1 MKTESNKLQTGLKE
15 QGVKSNNSA
24 CKQVGATV
32 GDVQENIN
40 KAALEV
46 SKVAVDKVAETIEFV
61 GAIAQGNSGGVAFDV
76 ASLSATAVEAAGQ
89 ASQWASEA
97 GKSVTQNASKTADT
111 ATKESMKLFDR
122 TVLETGKALS
132 FIGEN
137 PVLKKFAKVFK
148 AQWLLNLVGHVDID
162 KAEAEVRKLQQE
174 YPHESPNEIAHR
186 IMVEKS
192 LYAGG
197 IGLVSSILPG
207 LALALL
213 GVDVVATTALQ
224 AEMVYQIA
232 GAYGM
237 DLKDPARRGE
247 VLAIFGLSLGG
258 SAALKGGLGVLR
270 NLPVAGMAIGAS
282 SNAVMLYGLGYA
294 ACRFYEA
301 KTNPLTQ
308 EAATQALEQEN
319 QEYLE
324 RAIAQK
330 DVMDRILIHQILA
343 SRPDTSWAEILPEL
357 KQLNF
362 TTESLKAIEAEIEH
376 PVPLPE
382 LLNLLDR
389 DFAYPLLAQCCR
401 IAQIDGVITDQEQQ
415 VMEAIAHHFQI
426 DLQEV
431 QAMISAPPQE

>member
-1 MKTESNKLQTGLKE
+1 MKTQQRNNQPGSKTK
-15 QGVKSNNSA
+15 NSA
-24 CKQVGATV
+24 CQQVGATV

-46 SKVAVDKVAETIEFV
+46 SKVAVDKVAETIELV
-61 GAIAQGNSGGVAFDV
+61 GAIARGNTGAVSFDIG
-76 ASLSATAVEAAGQ
+76 SLTGTALEAAGQ
-89 ASQWASEA
+89 ATHLASEA
-97 GKSVTQNASKTADT
+97 GKSVTQSATQTAEI
-111 ATKESMKLFDR
+111 AAKESLKLFDR
-122 TVLETGKALS
+122 TALETGKALS

-137 PVLKKFAKVFK
+137 PVVKKVAQVFK
-148 AQWLLNLVGHVDID
+148 AQWLLNLVGQVDIE
-162 KAEAEVRKLQQE
+162 KAESQVRKLQQE
-174 YPHESPNEIAHR
+174 YPHETPNEIAHR

-197 IGLVSSILPG
+197 IGFVSSIVPG

-213 GVDVVATTALQ
+213 GVDVMATTVLQ

-232 GAYGM
+232 GAYQM
-237 DLKDPARRGE
+237 DLTDPARRGE

-270 NLPVAGMAIGAS
+270 NLPLAGMAIGAS

-308 EAATQALEQEN
+308 EAATQALEEEN

-343 SRPDTSWAEILPEL
+343 SRPDTSWADILPKL
-357 KQLNF
+357 TQLNF
-362 TTESLKAIEAEIEH
+362 TSESLKVIETEIEH
-376 PVPLPE
+376 PVPLEE
-382 LLNLLDR
+382 LLNQLDP

-401 IAQIDGVITDQEQQ
+401 IAQIDGVVTDQERQ
-415 VMEAIAHHFQI
+415 VMEAIANRFQI

-431 QAMISAPPQE
+431 QAMIAAPPQ

>member
-1 MKTESNKLQTGLKE
+1 MTTEPNQLQTELKE
-15 QGVKSNNSA
+15 EGVKSDNSA
-24 CKQVGATV
+24 CHQVGSAV

-40 KAALEV
+40 KTALEV

-61 GAIAQGNSGGVAFDV
+61 GAIARGDTGGVAFDV
-76 ASLSATAVEAAGQ
+76 ASLSATAVEAAGV
-89 ASQWASEA
+89 ASQWTSET
-97 GKSVTQNASKTADT
+97 GKSVTQNVTKTAET
-111 ATKESMKLFDR
+111 AAKESVKLFDR
-122 TVLETGKALS
+122 TALETGKALS

-137 PVLKKFAKVFK
+137 PVIKKFTQVFK
-148 AQWLLNLVGHVDID
+148 AQWLLNLIGQVDVE
-162 KAEAEVRKLQQE
+162 KAESLVRKLQQE
-174 YPHESPNEIAHR
+174 YPDESPNEIAHR

-197 IGLVSSILPG
+197 IGLVSSIVPG

-232 GAYGM
+232 GAYQM

-301 KTNPLTQ
+301 KTNPMTQ
-308 EAATQALEQEN
+308 EATTQAIAEEN

-343 SRPDTSWAEILPEL
+343 SRPDTSWADILPEL
-357 KQLNF
+357 EQLNF

-382 LLNLLDR
+382 LLILLDR

-401 IAQIDGVITDQEQQ
+401 IAQIDGVITDQEQE

-431 QAMISAPPQE
+431 QAMMSAPPQE

>member
-1 MKTESNKLQTGLKE
+1 MKTEPNTLQTELKE
-15 QGVKSNNSA
+15 QEVKSKNSA
-24 CKQVGATV
+24 CQQVGSAV

-40 KAALEV
+40 KTALGV

-61 GAIAQGNSGGVAFDV
+61 GAIAQGDTGGVTFDV
-76 ASLSATAVEAAGQ
+76 AALSASAVEAAGQ
-89 ASQWASEA
+89 ASQWASET
-97 GKSVTQNASKTADT
+97 GKSVTQNASKTAET
-111 ATKESMKLFDR
+111 ATKESIKLFDR
-122 TVLETGKALS
+122 TALETGKALS

-137 PVLKKFAKVFK
+137 PVVKKFAEVFK
-148 AQWLLNLVGHVDID
+148 AQWLLNLVGQVDIE
-162 KAEAEVRKLQQE
+162 KAESQVRKWQQE

-197 IGLVSSILPG
+197 IGFVSSIIPG

-232 GAYGM
+232 GAYQM

-308 EAATQALEQEN
+308 EATTQALVEEN

-324 RAIAQK
+324 RAIGQK

-343 SRPDTSWAEILPEL
+343 SRPDTSWADILPEL
-357 KQLNF
+357 EQLNF
-362 TTESLKAIEAEIEH
+362 TPDSLKAIEAEIEH
-376 PVPLPE
+376 PVPLAE

-415 VMEAIAHHFQI
+415 VMEAIAHQFQI

-431 QAMISAPPQE
+431 QGMISAPSPE

>member
-1 MKTESNKLQTGLKE
+1 MKNQPNNLQTELKE
-15 QGVKSNNSA
+15 QGVKSKNSA
-24 CKQVGATV
+24 CHQVGSAV

-40 KAALEV
+40 KTALEV

-61 GAIAQGNSGGVAFDV
+61 GAIAQGDTGGVAVDM
-76 ASLSATAVEAAGQ
+76 ASLSSTAVKAAGS
-89 ASQWASEA
+89 ASQWASET
-97 GKSVTQNASKTADT
+97 GKSVSQNAAKTVET
-111 ATKESMKLFDR
+111 ATKESIKLFDR
-122 TVLETGKALS
+122 TALETGKALS

-137 PVLKKFAKVFK
+137 PVVKKFAQVFK
-148 AQWLLNLVGHVDID
+148 AQWLLNLVGQVDVE
-162 KAEAEVRKLQQE
+162 KAESQVRKLQQE
-174 YPHESPNEIAHR
+174 YPDESPNEIAHR

-197 IGLVSSILPG
+197 IGFVSSIVPG

-213 GVDVVATTALQ
+213 GVDVMATTALQ

-232 GAYGM
+232 GAYQM

-258 SAALKGGLGVLR
+258 SSALKGGLGVLR

-282 SNAVMLYGLGYA
+282 SNAAMLYGLGYA

-308 EAATQALEQEN
+308 EAATQALEEEN

-343 SRPDTSWAEILPEL
+343 SRPDTSWADILPEL

-362 TTESLKAIEAEIEH
+362 TTESLKAIESEIEH
-376 PVPLPE
+376 PVPLAE
-382 LLNLLDR
+382 LLTLLDR
-389 DFAYPLLAQCCR
+389 DFAYPLLAQCYR
-401 IAQIDGVITDQEQQ
+401 IAQIDGVITEKEQQ

-431 QAMISAPPQE
+431 QEMISAPPQE

>member
-1 MKTESNKLQTGLKE
+1 
-15 QGVKSNNSA
+15 
-24 CKQVGATV
+24 
-32 GDVQENIN
+32 
-40 KAALEV
+40 
-46 SKVAVDKVAETIEFV
+46 
-61 GAIAQGNSGGVAFDV
+61 
-76 ASLSATAVEAAGQ
+76 
-89 ASQWASEA
+89 
-97 GKSVTQNASKTADT
+97 
-111 ATKESMKLFDR
+111 
-122 TVLETGKALS
+122 
-132 FIGEN
+132 
-137 PVLKKFAKVFK
+137 
-148 AQWLLNLVGHVDID
+148 
-162 KAEAEVRKLQQE
+162 
-174 YPHESPNEIAHR
+174 
-186 IMVEKS
+186 
-192 LYAGG
+192 G
-197 IGLVSSILPG
+197 IGLVSSIIPG

-308 EAATQALEQEN
+308 EAATQALEEEN

-376 PVPLPE
+376 PVPMPE

-389 DFAYPLLAQCCR
+389 DFAYPLLAQCYR
-401 IAQIDGVITDQEQQ
+401 IAQIDGEITEKEQE
-415 VMEAIAHHFQI
+415 VMEAIADHFQI
-426 DLQEV
+426 DLEEV
-431 QAMISAPPQE
+431 QAMISAPSPD

>member
-1 MKTESNKLQTGLKE
+1 MKTGPNTLQTGLKE
-15 QGVKSNNSA
+15 EQVKSQNSA
-24 CKQVGATV
+24 CQQVGSAV
-32 GDVQENIN
+32 GDMQENIN
-40 KAALEV
+40 KTALEV

-61 GAIAQGNSGGVAFDV
+61 GAIAQGDTGGVAFDV
-76 ASLSATAVEAAGQ
+76 ASLSASAVEAAGV
-89 ASQWASEA
+89 ASQWASET
-97 GKSVTQNASKTADT
+97 GKSVTQNASKTAET

-122 TVLETGKALS
+122 TALETGKALS

-137 PVLKKFAKVFK
+137 PVVKKFAEVFR
-148 AQWLLNLVGHVDID
+148 AQWLLNLVGQVDID
-162 KAEAEVRKLQQE
+162 KAESQVRKLQQE
-174 YPHESPNEIAHR
+174 YPDESPNEIAHR

-197 IGLVSSILPG
+197 IGFVSSMIPG

-232 GAYGM
+232 GAYQM

-308 EAATQALEQEN
+308 EATTQALVEEN

-343 SRPDTSWAEILPEL
+343 SRPDTSWADILPEL
-357 KQLNF
+357 EQLNF
-362 TTESLKAIEAEIEH
+362 SADSLKAIEAEIEH
-376 PVPLPE
+376 PVPLAE

-426 DLQEV
+426 DLEEV
-431 QAMISAPPQE
+431 QGMMSAPPQE

>member
-1 MKTESNKLQTGLKE
+1 MKTEPNNLQTELKE
-15 QGVKSNNSA
+15 QEVKSNKSA
-24 CKQVGATV
+24 CKQVGSAV
-32 GDVQENIN
+32 ADVQENIN
-40 KAALEV
+40 KTALEV

-61 GAIAQGNSGGVAFDV
+61 GAIAQGDTGGVAFDV
-76 ASLSATAVEAAGQ
+76 AALSASAVEAAGQ
-89 ASQWASEA
+89 ASQWASET
-97 GKSVTQNASKTADT
+97 GKSVTQNASKTAET
-111 ATKESMKLFDR
+111 ATKESIKLFDR
-122 TVLETGKALS
+122 TALETGKALS

-137 PVLKKFAKVFK
+137 PVVKKFTQVFK
-148 AQWLLNLVGHVDID
+148 AQWLMNLVGQVDID
-162 KAEAEVRKLQQE
+162 KAESQVRKWQQE
-174 YPHESPNEIAHR
+174 YPHESPNEISHR

-197 IGLVSSILPG
+197 IGFVSSIIPG

-232 GAYGM
+232 GAYHK

-308 EAATQALEQEN
+308 EATSQALEEEN

-324 RAIAQK
+324 RAIGQK

-376 PVPLPE
+376 PVPLDE

-401 IAQIDGVITDQEQQ
+401 IAQIGGVTTDQEQE

-431 QAMISAPPQE
+431 QAMISAPSPE

>member
-1 MKTESNKLQTGLKE
+1 MKTQPNTLQTELKE

-24 CKQVGATV
+24 CQHVGAIV

-40 KAALEV
+40 KTALEV

-61 GAIAQGNSGGVAFDV
+61 GAIAQGDTGGVAFDV
-76 ASLSATAVEAAGQ
+76 ASLGATAVEAAGQ

-97 GKSVTQNASKTADT
+97 GKSVTQNAAKTAET

-122 TVLETGKALS
+122 TALETGKALS

-137 PVLKKFAKVFK
+137 PVVKKFAEVFK
-148 AQWLLNLVGHVDID
+148 AQWLLNLVGQVDIE
-162 KAEAEVRKLQQE
+162 KAQSQVRKLQQE

-197 IGLVSSILPG
+197 IGLVSSIIPG

-308 EAATQALEQEN
+308 EAATQALEEEN

-357 KQLNF
+357 RQLNF

-376 PVPLPE
+376 PVPMPE

-389 DFAYPLLAQCCR
+389 DFAYPLLAQCYR
-401 IAQIDGVITDQEQQ
+401 IAQIDGEITEKEQE
-415 VMEAIAHHFQI
+415 VMEAIADHFQL
-426 DLQEV
+426 DLEKV
-431 QAMISAPPQE
+431 QGMISSPSPD

>member
-1 MKTESNKLQTGLKE
+1 M
-15 QGVKSNNSA
+15 
-24 CKQVGATV
+24 
-32 GDVQENIN
+32 DVE
-40 KAALEV
+40 
-46 SKVAVDKVAETIEFV
+46 
-61 GAIAQGNSGGVAFDV
+61 
-76 ASLSATAVEAAGQ
+76 
-89 ASQWASEA
+89 
-97 GKSVTQNASKTADT
+97 
-111 ATKESMKLFDR
+111 
-122 TVLETGKALS
+122 
-132 FIGEN
+132 
-137 PVLKKFAKVFK
+137 
-148 AQWLLNLVGHVDID
+148 
-162 KAEAEVRKLQQE
+162 KAEAQVRKLQQE
-174 YPHESPNEIAHR
+174 YPDESPNEIAHR

-197 IGLVSSILPG
+197 IGLVSSIIPG

-232 GAYGM
+232 GAYQM

-308 EAATQALEQEN
+308 EAATQALVEEN

-362 TTESLKAIEAEIEH
+362 STDSLKAIEAEIEH
-376 PVPLPE
+376 PVPLDE

-389 DFAYPLLAQCCR
+389 DFAYPLLAQCYR

-415 VMEAIAHHFQI
+415 VMEAIAHQFQI

-431 QAMISAPPQE
+431 QGMMSAPPQE

>member
-1 MKTESNKLQTGLKE
+1 MTTEPNQLQTELKE
-15 QGVKSNNSA
+15 EGVKSDNSA
-24 CKQVGATV
+24 CHQVGSAV

-40 KAALEV
+40 KTALEV

-61 GAIAQGNSGGVAFDV
+61 GAIARGDTGGVAFDV
-76 ASLSATAVEAAGQ
+76 ASLSATAVEAAGV
-89 ASQWASEA
+89 ASQWASET
-97 GKSVTQNASKTADT
+97 GKSVTQNVTKTAET
-111 ATKESMKLFDR
+111 AAKESVKLFDR
-122 TVLETGKALS
+122 TALETGKALS

-137 PVLKKFAKVFK
+137 PVIKKFTQVFK
-148 AQWLLNLVGHVDID
+148 AQWLLNLIGQVDVE
-162 KAEAEVRKLQQE
+162 KAESLVRKLQQE
-174 YPHESPNEIAHR
+174 YPDESPNEIAHR

-192 LYAGG
+192 LDAGG
-197 IGLVSSILPG
+197 IGLVSSIVPG

-232 GAYGM
+232 GAYQM

-301 KTNPLTQ
+301 KTNPMTQ
-308 EAATQALEQEN
+308 EATTQAIAEEN

-343 SRPDTSWAEILPEL
+343 SRPDTSWADILPEL
-357 KQLNF
+357 EQLNL

-382 LLNLLDR
+382 LLILLDR

-401 IAQIDGVITDQEQQ
+401 IAQIDGVITDKEQQ

-431 QAMISAPPQE
+431 QAMMSAPPQE